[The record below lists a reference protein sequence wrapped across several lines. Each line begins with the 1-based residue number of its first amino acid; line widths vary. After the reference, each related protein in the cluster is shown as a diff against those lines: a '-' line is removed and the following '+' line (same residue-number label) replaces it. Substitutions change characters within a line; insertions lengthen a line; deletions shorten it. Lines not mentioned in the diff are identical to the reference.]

1 MGETLD
7 IFITVVSLVVGVML
21 LTGHGDFFMKG
32 GNADLRKKLY
42 DEEKLQRASGI
53 GLLCYGA
60 VTGINIFSGIYSIH
74 YLFCSHS
81 CYFSSSDLVHSY
93 QMQEIITAASGSTCR
108 S

>member
-60 VTGINIFSGIYSIH
+60 VTGINMLFQGFTASIIYFVVILVISAVLI
-74 YLFCSHS
+74 
-81 CYFSSSDLVHSY
+81 CY
-93 QMQEIITAASGSTCR
+93 IRTRCR
-108 S
+108 I

>member
-21 LTGHGDFFMKG
+21 LTGHWDFFMNG

-60 VTGINIFSGIYSIH
+60 VTGINMFFQGFTASIIYFVVI
-74 YLFCSHS
+74 
-81 CYFSSSDLVHSY
+81 LVISAVLIWY
-93 QMQEIITAASGSTCR
+93 IRIRCR
-108 S
+108 K

>member
-60 VTGINIFSGIYSIH
+60 VTGINM
-74 YLFCSHS
+74 LFQ
-81 CYFSSSDLVHSY
+81 DLQHPLF
-93 QMQEIITAASGSTCR
+93 IL
-108 S
+108 

>member
-60 VTGINIFSGIYSIH
+60 VTGINMFFQGFTASIIYFVVI
-74 YLFCSHS
+74 
-81 CYFSSSDLVHSY
+81 LVISAVLIWY
-93 QMQEIITAASGSTCR
+93 IRIRCR
-108 S
+108 K

>member
-60 VTGINIFSGIYSIH
+60 VTGINMLFQGFTASIIYFVVILDISAVLIL
-74 YLFCSHS
+74 Y
-81 CYFSSSDLVHSY
+81 
-93 QMQEIITAASGSTCR
+93 IRTRCR
-108 S
+108 K